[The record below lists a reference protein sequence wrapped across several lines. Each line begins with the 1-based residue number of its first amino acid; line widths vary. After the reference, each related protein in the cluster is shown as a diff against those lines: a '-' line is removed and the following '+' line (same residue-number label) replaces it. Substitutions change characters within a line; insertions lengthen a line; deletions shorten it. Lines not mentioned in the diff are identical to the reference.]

1 MATACVL
8 HVIACAVT
16 RVSQLVRVCLCVS
29 PPAPLQATASCC
41 TASAACG
48 EMLRAAQQ
56 QHQLWS
62 RLGSWPAPGAHS
74 KCILPWGCFLG
85 LVHVYTCTWCHR
97 VPPLLP
103 RPRLPPFLSPP
114 SLTHSLTHK
123 LRWYAFQQQPGAVL
137 ASTCAAAPPSS
148 LQPWCA
154 LLHLSPQPACNADVA
169 FLLLRPLS
177 CACVFLQARGGR
189 APHPAAART
198 PWLSPHRH
206 RLCQPS
212 L

>member
-1 MATACVL
+1 MRWSGTQQAPLGIQRDLCGLERFKMATACVL

-56 QHQLWS
+56 QHQPWS

-114 SLTHSLTHK
+114 LIDSLTDS
-123 LRWYAFQQQPGAVL
+123 Q
-137 ASTCAAAPPSS
+137 APLVCFS
-148 LQPWCA
+148 
-154 LLHLSPQPACNADVA
+154 
-169 FLLLRPLS
+169 
-177 CACVFLQARGGR
+177 
-189 APHPAAART
+189 AAARR
-198 PWLSPHRH
+198 SACFH
-206 RLCQPS
+206 LCSCAPQQPAALVRTAAPVSSTS
-212 L
+212 LQC